1 MNCKSIHKMILEK
14 HSSELSAGENEL
26 IQNHILSCP
35 ECREYLKK
43 TKNAEDYLL
52 ELSKSIP
59 ITVND
64 DLMAD
69 SIYSIINAQSKIL
82 NQNSFINEFFN
93 WFQKD
98 LVRYAIIAILFSIMG
113 FYGYQEYY
121 TAKRIYALEKQLSQS
136 TENNQTTA
144 AISTQLID
152 AYWIYGLYKYL
163 NGSNAYWEVKGNV
176 IVINKSNLK
185 TLLMDYNKL
194 SVEEQNEIVKMK
206 KQLFPEL
213 FEKQT
218 TDQDNLIINKLN
230 FEKQIKLLNSTGGS
244 HEK

>member
-1 MNCKSIHKMILEK
+1 MILEK

-43 TKNAEDYLL
+43 AKDAEDYLF
-52 ELSKSIP
+52 ELSKSMPIP
-59 ITVND
+59 VNS

-69 SIYSIINAQSKIL
+69 SIISNINPQKKSPYP
-82 NQNSFINEFFN
+82 NSFIVDFFN
-93 WFQKD
+93 WLQKD
-98 LVRYAIIAILFSIMG
+98 IIRYAFIAILFLISG

-121 TAKRIYALEKQLSQS
+121 TVKKLYALEKHLSQIS
-136 TENNQTTA
+136 ANDLSSA
-144 AISTQLID
+144 VISTQLN
-152 AYWIYGLYKYL
+152 YGVSWIYDLYKYL
-163 NGSNAYWEVKGNV
+163 NGSNYYWEIKENT

-185 TLLMDYNKL
+185 KLFMDYNKL
-194 SVEEQNEIVKMK
+194 SYNEQNEINKLK